1 MLWKH
6 TRDWHDAHCNENNFI
21 DVKDNRG
28 IGFLE
33 RIGSIQTVQCRND
46 ILWVSVQGEKE
57 DRLE

>member
-1 MLWKH
+1 MLWKQ
-6 TRDWHDAHCNENNFI
+6 TRDWHDAHCKENNFI